1 MRPRSSSGNFYGS
14 EIWHEIF
21 WGINFGPVIFSGFDF
36 WPHSIIP
43 VTWNPE
49 YPSWV
54 FTYLCSNIPWK
65 AQKGEGEGEG
75 EKRVPFSLSSTP
87 FDACYAG

>member
-14 EIWHEIF
+14 EIWLEIF
-21 WGINFGPVIFSGFDF
+21 GGINFGPVIFSGFDF

-54 FTYLCSNIPWK
+54 FTYPCSNIAWQ